1 MASTTKHRLNMRH
14 IIYILM
20 GITFIVSIYVVLFET
35 VEPAAPPAELFPTG
49 ELRIGI
55 DASYPPF
62 AFPTE
67 SGLGGMEIDIGHAI
81 GDYLGV
87 SVRFVNIGFDG
98 LYDSLSTNQVDI
110 LISQLVVNPLRMSEV
125 FYTRPYFDAGLVL
138 LTNADNPMES
148 MRDLPNH
155 SLAYEFGSDG
165 DNEMRFWQRRIGE
178 FTPQPYELPNYA
190 LDAVR
195 LGETDAALVDA
206 ITARTYLREH
216 SEWEA
221 QYVYVTNLHYAIAV
235 QIPRGDMLG
244 AIDSALA
251 ELMANG
257 TVPQIIDEWM

>member
-1 MASTTKHRLNMRH
+1 MATTTRRRINLRH
-14 IIYILM
+14 VSYALAI
-20 GITFIVSIYVVLFET
+20 ITFMVSIYVVLFET
-35 VEPAAPPAELFPTG
+35 VEPTPPPAEVFPTG

-62 AFPTE
+62 AIPTE
-67 SGLGGMEIDIGHAI
+67 SGLAGMEIDIGNAI
-81 GDYLGV
+81 GEHLGV
-87 SVRFVNIGFDG
+87 SVRFINIGFDG

-110 LISQLVVNPLRMSEV
+110 LLSQLIVNPLRMSEV

-138 LTNADNPMES
+138 LTDANAPMES
-148 MRDLPNH
+148 MHDLPNH

-178 FTPQPYELPNYA
+178 FEPRPYELPQHA

-195 LGETDAALVDA
+195 LGEADSALVDA

-216 SEWEA
+216 PDWQA
-221 QYVYVTNLHYAIAV
+221 TYVYVTNLHYAIAI
-235 QIPRGDMLG
+235 QIPRGDILG

-257 TVPQIIDEWM
+257 TIPQIIDRWM